1 MMRLKSCKILYRDAW
16 SIWRS
21 LRGICIREGKR
32 GSNGSIGA
40 IWAYY
45 RQKHKHTS

>member
-1 MMRLKSCKILYRDAW
+1 VFGGLCGVFVRK
-16 SIWRS
+16 
-21 LRGICIREGKR
+21 GKR